1 MAQKNIN
8 NGDINVDQA
17 SNLRKMIHDAANTKV
32 KHSGSV
38 QGGPRVFSITSGKGG
53 VGKTNITGNL
63 ALALSKMG
71 KRVLIFDADL
81 GLANIDI
88 IFGIHPEYHIGHVI
102 SGEKTLSEVIV
113 ETSGG
118 IGIIPAVSGEDT
130 MTTLE
135 PGQKLSLLSEFEV
148 LNDVFD
154 VVLIDTSAGISSNV
168 VYFNLAAEEC
178 IVVATGEPTSITDA
192 YGIIKILNQN
202 GAKRFKLLI
211 NMVAGVEEAKTVYF
225 TLSQAADRFLN
236 GVVTEFLGFIP
247 RDPLVSQSVIERKPF
262 LINYPESEAA
272 KSITGLAKK
281 LYDSPRRKDLDGNIK
296 FFMQRLLNID

>member
-1 MAQKNIN
+1 M
-8 NGDINVDQA
+8 DQA
-17 SNLRKMIHDAANTKV
+17 SNLRKMIRDAANAKV
-32 KHSGSV
+32 KHSGSMK
-38 QGGPRVFSITSGKGG
+38 GGPRVFSITSGKGG

-118 IGIIPAVSGEDT
+118 IGIIPAVSGEDA
-130 MTTLE
+130 MTVLE

-154 VVLIDTSAGISSNV
+154 VVLIDTAAGISSNV

-211 NMVAGVEEAKTVYF
+211 NMVTGIEEAKTVYS

-247 RDPLVSQSVIERKPF
+247 RDPMVPKSVIERKPF
-262 LINYPESEAA
+262 LINSPESEAS